1 MYRIVGIE
9 SVNYVSKKTGR
20 SVVGSRLYLM
30 TDDVKQNLVGHST
43 TEIFVSAQIQGIPV
57 LSVNDDVKIFFNQFG
72 SVQAIEKVASAKA
85 ATT

>member
-1 MYRIVGIE
+1 MYKIVGIE

-20 SVVGSRLYLM
+20 PVVGSKLYLI

-43 TEIFVSAQIQGIPV
+43 TEIFFSAQIQGIPV
-57 LSVNDDVKIFFNQFG
+57 LAVNDSVNIFFNQFG
-72 SVQAIEKVASAKA
+72 SVQAVEKIPPKA

>member
-1 MYRIVGIE
+1 MYKIVGIE

-20 SVVGSRLYLM
+20 PVVGSKLYLI

-57 LSVNDDVKIFFNQFG
+57 LAVNDSVNIFFNQFG
-72 SVQAIEKVASAKA
+72 SVQAVEKVPPKA

>member
-1 MYRIVGIE
+1 MYKIVGIE

-20 SVVGSRLYLM
+20 SVVGSKLYLI

-43 TEIFVSAQIQGIPV
+43 TEIFVSSQIQGIPV
-57 LSVNDDVKIFFNQFG
+57 LSVNDNVQIFFNQFG
-72 SVQAIEKVASAKA
+72 SVQAVEKIPPKA